1 MARLPAVSAVSASSE
16 GWGFFLCTD
25 KSVRTG
31 RGGDYL
37 ALTLADA
44 TGELVGRVFDNV
56 DRLRE
61 EFDVGRVRQGA
72 GPRESFT
79 TAGSS
84 SSSRTS
90 AA

>member
-37 ALTLADA
+37 ALTLSDA
-44 TGELVGRVFDNV
+44 TGELAGRVFENL

-61 EFDVGRVRQGA
+61 EFDAGEFVKVQGRANQHNGRLQFHRREH
-72 GPRESFT
+72 PR
-79 TAGSS
+79 A
-84 SSSRTS
+84 
-90 AA
+90 